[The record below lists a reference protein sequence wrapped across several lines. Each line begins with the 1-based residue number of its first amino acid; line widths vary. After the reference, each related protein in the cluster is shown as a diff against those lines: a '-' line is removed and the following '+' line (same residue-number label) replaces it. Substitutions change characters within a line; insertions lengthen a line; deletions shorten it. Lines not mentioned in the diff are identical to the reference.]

1 MFYLFFFLFLAVLLG
16 TYFVCK
22 YALNFDNDKFKSV
35 MNRTLKISVIVYCSI
50 VLVTIL
56 LPNAITLSYD
66 QDILDTNPI
75 KSGIVILNWLSCIA
89 FIVLPISVFFKNRTI
104 RNIAIYFC
112 TIITLLQIGFYN
124 QFIELYTSP
133 NGRGLNSI
141 SVIGENFKSFLLN
154 KTFRSFVI
162 GIIWSLELS
171 IPVILAV
178 EEKHI
183 FNVKSPREWLYSLL
197 TLILVFLSCTPI
209 YAPQHL
215 FGYTDV
221 IFDAWTLP
229 HIIWLVLVIT
239 EIITLYFVFRNK
251 EEDIK
256 RIMLFILSL
265 SLLLQYNQMFGAI
278 SLNIKRLPLQLCNIG
293 SYLILIALMTKSKKI
308 FDFTIIVNVVG
319 VLFALALP
327 DLDGE
332 GLFYLYN
339 MHFVLEHTNV
349 LVVPILA
356 LLLNIFPKLDK
367 QSLKVFFWG
376 FLIYYLSVFVLGTIF
391 NGIAVATDNSFWS
404 ANYLFMFDQEVA
416 AGFVPIFGKLF
427 NPTLKLG
434 VFRIYPI
441 IQIVVY
447 LVFNLICFAVFGTIL
462 LIYFLKN
469 KTTKK

>member
-1 MFYLFFFLFLAVLLG
+1 MGWRPRISEWKSEIKHIRIIDFNENAYRCYKLFQKLG
-16 TYFVCK
+16 V
-22 YALNFDNDKFKSV
+22 
-35 MNRTLKISVIVYCSI
+35 
-50 VLVTIL
+50 
-56 LPNAITLSYD
+56 
-66 QDILDTNPI
+66 
-75 KSGIVILNWLSCIA
+75 
-89 FIVLPISVFFKNRTI
+89 
-104 RNIAIYFC
+104 
-112 TIITLLQIGFYN
+112 
-124 QFIELYTSP
+124 
-133 NGRGLNSI
+133 SI

-178 EEKHI
+178 DEKHI

-278 SLNIKRLPLQLCNIG
+278 SLNIARLPLQLCNIG

-308 FDFTIIVNVVG
+308 FDFQ
-319 VLFALALP
+319 
-327 DLDGE
+327 
-332 GLFYLYN
+332 
-339 MHFVLEHTNV
+339 
-349 LVVPILA
+349 
-356 LLLNIFPKLDK
+356 LNTPRCT
-367 QSLKVFFWG
+367 VF
-376 FLIYYLSVFVLGTIF
+376 
-391 NGIAVATDNSFWS
+391 
-404 ANYLFMFDQEVA
+404 
-416 AGFVPIFGKLF
+416 
-427 NPTLKLG
+427 
-434 VFRIYPI
+434 
-441 IQIVVY
+441 
-447 LVFNLICFAVFGTIL
+447 
-462 LIYFLKN
+462 
-469 KTTKK
+469 